1 MYSLLLIVIYLTFIS
16 LGLPDSLLGSAWPV
30 MHGDLNVPVAYAG
43 IITMTIAIGTI
54 VSSLFSDKLT
64 KKFGAGLVTFISVL
78 TTAIALFGFS
88 FTSTFSL
95 LVLWAIPYGLG
106 AGAVDAALNNYV
118 ALHYGSRHMSWLHC
132 FWGVGASVSPYIMG
146 YYLTGGGSW
155 SMGYQTIGILQVGLS
170 LLLLFSLPLW
180 NSHSNSRQDSEE
192 VEVQSLTFKELFK
205 LYGIVPLLIAFFSY
219 SAIEQT
225 TGLWA
230 SSYLVEA
237 RSVDP
242 ETAAQFAS
250 FFFLGITFGRFV
262 SGFAADQLGDKKLI
276 RIGTGILIC
285 GICFLLIPT
294 TYTGFALLGLI
305 VIGIGCAPIYPSII
319 HSTPANFGKA
329 YSQSIIGIQMAVAY
343 IGTTFMPPLFG
354 LIASILSIQ
363 LFPVYLGVVT
373 ILMLVYNERLNSIVK
388 KRNFKTSY

>member
-1 MYSLLLIVIYLTFIS
+1 MYSLLLIIIYLAFIS

-30 MHGDLNVPVAYAG
+30 MQSDLNVPVAYAG

-64 KKFGAGLVTFISVL
+64 KKLGAGLVTFISVL

-88 FTSTFSL
+88 FSSTFIS

-132 FWGVGASVSPYIMG
+132 FWGVGASISPYIMG
-146 YYLTGGGSW
+146 YYLTGGESW

-180 NSHSNSRQDSEE
+180 SSHSNSRQDSEE

-205 LYGIVPLLIAFFSY
+205 LDGIVPLLIAFFSY

-237 RSVDP
+237 RSIDP

-262 SGFAADQLGDKKLI
+262 SGFVADQLGDKKLI

-285 GICFLLIPT
+285 GICLLLIPI
-294 TYTGFALLGLI
+294 TYTGFALFGLI

-343 IGTTFMPPLFG
+343 FGTTFMPPLFG

-388 KRNFKTSY
+388 NRSFKISH